1 MLDHIQVWSLL
12 LLDFLFVTV
21 GYDGYSNAA
30 TNLAD
35 NGMLSTRIRFRLSRV
50 PARVLALDEFMGDGW
65 ATEAW
70 TESGLEIA
78 ISFLRCFHR
87 SFRSAIALSA
97 KGLAGRPNE
106 SPSQQIKPR
115 TWCRERN

>member
-50 PARVLALDEFMGDGW
+50 LALDEFIGYGW
-65 ATEAW
+65 ATETW
-70 TESGLEIA
+70 TES
-78 ISFLRCFHR
+78 
-87 SFRSAIALSA
+87 
-97 KGLAGRPNE
+97 
-106 SPSQQIKPR
+106 
-115 TWCRERN
+115 W